1 MILLPIT
8 VADLFPPKIA
18 IMMLG
23 QKTVLRLGK
32 AAGGI
37 KTVTIPI

>member
-1 MILLPIT
+1 MILLLIIA
-8 VADLFPPKIA
+8 ADLLPPKIA

-32 AAGGI
+32 APGGME
-37 KTVTIPI
+37 TATIPI

>member
-1 MILLPIT
+1 MILFLII
-8 VADLFPPKIA
+8 VAIFLPPKIA